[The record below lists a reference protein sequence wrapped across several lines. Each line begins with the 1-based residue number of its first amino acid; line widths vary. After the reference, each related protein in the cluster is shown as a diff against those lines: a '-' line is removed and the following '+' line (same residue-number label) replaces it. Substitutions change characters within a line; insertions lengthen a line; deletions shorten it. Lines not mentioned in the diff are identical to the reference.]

1 MPFDG
6 LVLYKVLR
14 EVKEHVIGER
24 IRNIYQPVYYQV
36 LLQLS
41 NNYLLFSLQNPSY
54 MLLLAEKPD
63 IPMEPA
69 HFAQFLRKRIRNGR
83 ILQVEQLGLDRLG
96 FIEIESYDDE
106 RSEKV
111 IYKLYFELMGRNSNL
126 ILVNEEGKIEEAYKH
141 VHDDFRPILPG
152 AKFIPYYDDSKL
164 NILRDNVS
172 ILDDSFLNN
181 LMGFSK
187 KSKDFLKIIGVEKAI
202 QDLNDSHLYFFKDNN
217 KFDAVAIT
225 PNNYSY
231 EKLTPSEAIL
241 KVFQERANQSR
252 F

>member
-106 RSEKV
+106 RSY
-111 IYKLYFELMGRNSNL
+111 ISY
-126 ILVNEEGKIEEAYKH
+126 ILN
-141 VHDDFRPILPG
+141 
-152 AKFIPYYDDSKL
+152 
-164 NILRDNVS
+164 
-172 ILDDSFLNN
+172 
-181 LMGFSK
+181 
-187 KSKDFLKIIGVEKAI
+187 
-202 QDLNDSHLYFFKDNN
+202 
-217 KFDAVAIT
+217 
-225 PNNYSY
+225 
-231 EKLTPSEAIL
+231 
-241 KVFQERANQSR
+241 
-252 F
+252 